1 MNYIFHLL
9 PEWLQRLI
17 QPEVDDVVA
26 AFSKAEAKLQAV
38 RSRHVTNHSVLLAV
52 RDDIEDE
59 INDTVAEIERA
70 ERIAAR
76 IAKLVA

>member
-26 AFSKAEAKLQAV
+26 AFTKAEAKLQAV
-38 RSRHVTNHSVLLAV
+38 RSRHVTNHSVLQVV
-52 RDDIEDE
+52 RDDIDAE
-59 INDTVAEIERA
+59 IAETEAEIERA
-70 ERIAAR
+70 ERIASR
-76 IAKLVA
+76 IAALVG